1 MMPSFI
7 PAPRVLLA
15 AFIALLLVT
24 ASVLTPAVAL
34 EPPAMTADSVY
45 SYDLETGIVLYAKN
59 ADARQQVGSTVKV
72 VTALTVLAN
81 ADPSEEVHTDQSDL
95 VDITVY
101 SNMQLQANDT
111 LTVGT
116 LLYGLLLPSG
126 NDGARALARH
136 VGMGLCDCDDA
147 TQARAAFVQ
156 GMNDYVESL
165 GLTNTH
171 FENPDG
177 IDHDSAYSTAH
188 DMAILFGELMKN
200 ERLAGIVA
208 ESAYSFWSVGD
219 NPHNY
224 TGATTNQLLGQS
236 GVIGGKTGTTPEA
249 GACVV
254 LARQV
259 AGGQATVI
267 TAILGSDVEYDTNAY
282 VVDGS
287 DQRWNDANALF
298 AAMDRQFS
306 WVEPGSDGT
315 FPGLAEELAV
325 WQVDLVGSPLIP
337 YPDSGVDA
345 TYQLVLGEG
354 GSGGRVNLYFDDQ
367 QVGSVPVET
376 LSATAVRADQ

>member
-1 MMPSFI
+1 MMPSSI

-15 AFIALLLVT
+15 ALTALLLAMT
-24 ASVLTPAVAL
+24 SFATPVAAL
-34 EPPAMTADSVY
+34 EPPTMTADSVY
-45 SYDLETGIVLYAKN
+45 SYDLETGIVLYARD
-59 ADARQQVGSTVKV
+59 ADARHQVGSTVKIA
-72 VTALTVLAN
+72 TALTVLAN
-81 ADPSEEVHTDQSDL
+81 AEPSEKVQVDDSDL
-95 VDITVY
+95 VDITIY
-101 SNMQLQANDT
+101 SNMQLQAGDT

-147 TQARAAFVQ
+147 NQARAAFVQ
-156 GMNDYVESL
+156 AMNDYVAEL

-177 IDHDSAYSTAH
+177 IDHDSAYSSAH

-200 ERLAGIVA
+200 ERLAGIIA
-208 ESAYSFWSVGD
+208 EPAYSFWSVG
-219 NPHNY
+219 NPPQNY
-224 TGATTNQLLGQS
+224 TGATTNQLLGVS

-254 LARQV
+254 LAREV
-259 AGGQATVI
+259 AGGEATVI

-298 AAMDRQFS
+298 GAMDRQFD
-306 WVEPGSDGT
+306 WVEPGADGT
-315 FPGLAEELAV
+315 FPGLDEEMAV
-325 WQVDLVGSPLIP
+325 WQVELAGSPLIP
-337 YPDSGVDA
+337 YPSEGVEA
-345 TYQLVLGEG
+345 TYQLILGEG
-354 GSGGRVNLYFDDQ
+354 ESGGRVNLYFDAQ
-367 QVGSVPVET
+367 QVGSVPVE
-376 LSATAVRADQ
+376 SVAAGVAGSGQ